1 MSWLSLICLF
11 FLKFSECLP
20 FFLSLFVQ
28 GNNWSK
34 EEAKDGKL
42 YSGSVRREEL
52 LKVVE
57 KDMLH
62 QDNSS
67 LLL

>member
-1 MSWLSLICLF
+1 MFAF
-11 FLKFSECLP
+11 FS
-20 FFLSLFVQ
+20 LSLFVQ
-28 GNNWSK
+28 GNNWNK

-42 YSGSVRREEL
+42 YSRIQKKYSRTAWREEL
-52 LKVVE
+52 LEVVE